1 MLTFFSFSFYLAVA
15 SVTICLR
22 SPEGIIAESEP
33 RMDYF
38 GAFGI
43 LGDLMEMGPG
53 LCKMWSFYLPVSTWK
68 ECSSGME
75 FECTIYLIFFE
86 HYTSKVLM
94 PCESKILLRFV
105 LTITDVVGN
114 KTIL

>member
-53 LCKMWSFYLPVSTWK
+53 LCKMWSFYLPVST
-68 ECSSGME
+68 
-75 FECTIYLIFFE
+75 
-86 HYTSKVLM
+86 
-94 PCESKILLRFV
+94 
-105 LTITDVVGN
+105 
-114 KTIL
+114 